1 MVTGRPPVSVVPGV
15 GEVHLQ
21 LVILGDP
28 LVEQALH
35 VRVGHAQL
43 LAADLRLVQVGPNL
57 QGGYSQTSKAG
68 TNNAEYTFRSCY
80 RRHRFLGG
88 NFHQEYNTKCAT
100 CLGVKCGQ
108 VSPGHW
114 IEVFYWCQQES

>member
-35 VRVGHAQL
+35 VPVGHAQL
-43 LAADLRLVQVGPNL
+43 LPANLRLVQVGPNL
-57 QGGYSQTSKAG
+57 HGD
-68 TNNAEYTFRSCY
+68 
-80 RRHRFLGG
+80 
-88 NFHQEYNTKCAT
+88 
-100 CLGVKCGQ
+100 
-108 VSPGHW
+108 
-114 IEVFYWCQQES
+114 